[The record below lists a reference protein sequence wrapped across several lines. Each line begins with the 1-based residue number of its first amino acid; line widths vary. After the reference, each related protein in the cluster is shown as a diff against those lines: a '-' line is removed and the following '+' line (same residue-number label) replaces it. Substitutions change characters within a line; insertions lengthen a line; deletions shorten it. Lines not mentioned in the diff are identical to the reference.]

1 MDSCTHTSPL
11 IDIQPKKTR
20 ISMFKRTRIS
30 RISESLRGVIFAYR
44 IRIARIPSGWHSCYS
59 PLIKKYSS
67 SMEIR
72 VIREI
77 RVL

>member
-1 MDSCTHTSPL
+1 
-11 IDIQPKKTR
+11 
-20 ISMFKRTRIS
+20 MFKRTRIS
-30 RISESLRGVIFAYR
+30 RITNPCGVLSLLIAYEPKVAKA
-44 IRIARIPSGWHSCYS
+44 IARISSGWNSCYS